1 MQDIYIIHENE
12 EWIVPLRAAF
22 AKRGVTAKEW
32 FLNEGKIDLNATP
45 PEGVFYNRMS
55 ASSHTRGNRYAPE
68 LTRIT
73 LNWLAL
79 HQRKIINGPKA
90 IYLEVDKFSQY
101 CALHKNGI
109 NTPKTQAAVGKEYLV
124 KVAQEFGQIPF
135 IIKPN
140 RGGKGLGVKLINSIE
155 ELANY
160 VQSNEYEEPLDGTW
174 LVQEYI
180 KSDNQYIVRAEFVG
194 GKFLYTV
201 KVKTDEGFELC
212 PADVCDISDAF
223 CPTTAAEHKFEVIE
237 DFDDHPLMSQ
247 LENFLDSEGI
257 DIAGIEFIAN
267 ADGELLVYDINTN
280 TNYNSDAEIRAQLS
294 TSGMQAIADLLI
306 AAAK

>member
-12 EWIVPLRAAF
+12 EWVVPLRAAF

-32 FLNEGKIDLNATP
+32 FLNEGKVDLNAIP
-45 PEGVFYNRMS
+45 PQGIFYNRMS

-68 LTRIT
+68 LTRLT

-79 HQRKIINGPKA
+79 HDRVIFNGPNA

-109 NTPKTQAAVGKEYLV
+109 QTPKTQAAVGAKQLLE
-124 KVAQEFGQIPF
+124 VAKDFGQLPF

-140 RGGKGLGVKLINSIE
+140 RGGKGLGVKLINSVE
-155 ELANY
+155 ELADF
-160 VQSNEYEEPLDGTW
+160 VASADYEEPLDGTW

-180 KSDNQYIVRAEFVG
+180 KPDQAYIVRAEFVG

-201 KVKTDEGFELC
+201 KVKTDGGFELC

-223 CPTTAAEHKFEVIE
+223 CPTSAPEHKFEITNE
-237 DFDDHPLMSQ
+237 FDNHPLMTQ
-247 LENFLDSEGI
+247 LESFLSNSGI
-257 DIAGIEFIAN
+257 DIAGVEFIAN
-267 ADGELLVYDINTN
+267 AEGELLVYDINTN
-280 TNYNSDAEIRAQLS
+280 TNYNSDAETRAQLPV
-294 TSGMQAIADLLI
+294 TGMQAIADLLI
-306 AAAK
+306 TAAK